1 MAFPKSGSGTASS
14 SEQGESVM
22 MMMMMMMMLLMII
35 VMMMLVMVV
44 IVMMMAHERLS
55 MILAQRFQPK
65 SPPVETKV
73 SVKVFSHLLPTWVQ
87 IVVFL

>member
-22 MMMMMMMMLLMII
+22 MMMMMMMLLMII
-35 VMMMLVMVV
+35 VMMMMTMVV